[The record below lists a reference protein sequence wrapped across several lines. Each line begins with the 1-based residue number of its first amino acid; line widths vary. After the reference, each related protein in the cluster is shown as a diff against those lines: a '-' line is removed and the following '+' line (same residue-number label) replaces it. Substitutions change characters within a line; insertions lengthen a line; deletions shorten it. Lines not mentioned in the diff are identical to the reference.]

1 MASLWE
7 LRSYFTNETLNNDF
21 DNISVDEVTSHLVRT
36 SFRFFMLG
44 SIICQNLHKTLFTH
58 KFHTCKM
65 GVIDDH

>member
-36 SFRFFMLG
+36 SFRLFHAGLNNLSKFA
-44 SIICQNLHKTLFTH
+44 QNTIYT
-58 KFHTCKM
+58 
-65 GVIDDH
+65 